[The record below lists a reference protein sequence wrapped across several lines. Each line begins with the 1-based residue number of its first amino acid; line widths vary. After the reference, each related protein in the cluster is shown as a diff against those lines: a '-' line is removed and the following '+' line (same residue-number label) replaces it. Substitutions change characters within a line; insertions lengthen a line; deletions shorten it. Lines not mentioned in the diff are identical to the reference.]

1 MTDFRH
7 KKHTFARASIN
18 KVMEYFKVKLKSI
31 LNLKEWKEEE
41 AKNHLAVLI
50 KDLASEEK
58 KFINLEEQYNFIAD
72 KKFNDSEPVN
82 IDEIKK
88 LNEYLE
94 NLLIKI
100 HRQKK
105 VIADKEKQVEDA
117 RKHVIETSREKKIF
131 KRLDEKHKAAL
142 KIDKNRKEQI
152 LTDEH
157 AGTGHQR
164 KRQ

>member
-1 MTDFRH
+1 M
-7 KKHTFARASIN
+7 
-18 KVMEYFKVKLKSI
+18 KLKSI
-31 LNLKEWKEEE
+31 LNLKEWKEDE
-41 AKNHLAVLI
+41 AKNRLAALI
-50 KDLASEEK
+50 RDLDAEEK
-58 KFINLEEQYNFIAD
+58 RFIVLEEQYNFLAAQRFNE
-72 KKFNDSEPVN
+72 KFNDSEPVN

-117 RKHVIETSREKKIF
+117 RRHVIEASREKKIF
-131 KRLDEKHKAAL
+131 KRLDEKNEAVL
-142 KIDKNRKEQI
+142 KMDKKRKEQA

-164 KRQ
+164 KKQ

>member
-1 MTDFRH
+1 M
-7 KKHTFARASIN
+7 N
-18 KVMEYFKVKLKSI
+18 LKSI
-31 LNLKEWKEEE
+31 LNLKEWKEDE
-41 AKNHLAVLI
+41 AKNLLAALI
-50 KDLASEEK
+50 RDLVDEEK
-58 KFINLEEQYNFIAD
+58 RFIAFEEQYNFLAAQRFNG
-72 KKFNDSEPVN
+72 KFNDGESTN

-117 RKHVIETSREKKIF
+117 RKHVIEASKEKKIF
-131 KRLDEKHKAAL
+131 KRLDEKHKTVL
-142 KIDKNRKEQI
+142 KIDKNRKEQT

-164 KRQ
+164 KKGT

>member
-1 MTDFRH
+1 M
-7 KKHTFARASIN
+7 
-18 KVMEYFKVKLKSI
+18 KLKSI
-31 LNLKEWKEEE
+31 LNLKEWKEDE
-41 AKNHLAVLI
+41 AKNRLAALI
-50 KDLASEEK
+50 RDLDAEEK
-58 KFINLEEQYNFIAD
+58 RFIALEEQYNFLAAQRFNE
-72 KKFNDSEPVN
+72 KFNDSEPVN

-117 RKHVIETSREKKIF
+117 RKHAIEASREKKIF
-131 KRLDEKHKAAL
+131 KRLDEKHKTVL
-142 KIDKNRKEQI
+142 KIDKNRKEQA

-164 KRQ
+164 KKGS